1 MRSPSPVPPGLPL
14 ATTDTAPALVKILLL
29 ILAALCW
36 LAALPLG
43 VLLVES
49 NGPVAEG
56 LAGLAFLAAL
66 FGGAGATGLFLLLL
80 PGASRAGTRTAGAV
94 MLLAPF
100 ALLGG
105 AGWTVFALMLA
116 ASLGY
121 AAHAGYRALTRP
133 PAAGDGT
140 APR

>member
-1 MRSPSPVPPGLPL
+1 M
-14 ATTDTAPALVKILLL
+14 KILLL

-43 VLLVES
+43 VLLFES
-49 NGPVAEG
+49 SGPVAEG

-66 FGGAGATGLFLLLL
+66 FGGAGTTGLLLLLL

-100 ALLGG
+100 VLLGG

-116 ASLGY
+116 GSLGY

-133 PAAGDGT
+133 PATDDAT
-140 APR
+140 PPR